1 MNKTLLI
8 IKREYLSRV
17 RKRSF
22 ILMSILGPLIM
33 ATVGITAIYLSL
45 DEPEN
50 QHILVIDENYP
61 LFENLDGGD
70 LVKFDVQD
78 ISVDYAFAALKSG
91 EYTGLLHI
99 NKKYYTNHS
108 GSFYFKKQP
117 SFRVQRK
124 IEQIVQ
130 QRGEILKL
138 GEFNISESDYKRI
151 KTPFEM
157 ATFKFDSIS
166 NDAQET
172 DITPGLVGFG
182 FSILIYM
189 FIFMYS
195 VQVMRGVIEE
205 KSNRVIE
212 VIISSVKPFQL
223 MTGKI
228 IGIAAVGLTQFL
240 LWTILTFTLVG
251 GAQYALLS
259 SKYSG
264 NDVSRQ
270 MNMTTELKQSMAAE
284 TPEALTSMSDQ
295 NNLFTQ
301 LKRVNFPLMLGMFL
315 FYFLGGYLLYSAMM
329 AAVGSAVDNDT
340 DTQQFILPITFPLL
354 LSYVASFV
362 IFSNPNSPIA
372 VWMSIIPFTSPVTMM
387 VRIAFG
393 IESGDMWQ
401 VWLSMFLLV
410 ATFITMIW
418 IASKVYR
425 TGILMYGKKASFK
438 EMIKWLKY

>member
-1 MNKTLLI
+1 
-8 IKREYLSRV
+8 
-17 RKRSF
+17 
-22 ILMSILGPLIM
+22 
-33 ATVGITAIYLSL
+33 
-45 DEPEN
+45 
-50 QHILVIDENYP
+50 
-61 LFENLDGGD
+61 
-70 LVKFDVQD
+70 
-78 ISVDYAFAALKSG
+78 
-91 EYTGLLHI
+91 
-99 NKKYYTNHS
+99 
-108 GSFYFKKQP
+108 
-117 SFRVQRK
+117 
-124 IEQIVQ
+124 
-130 QRGEILKL
+130 
-138 GEFNISESDYKRI
+138 
-151 KTPFEM
+151 
-157 ATFKFDSIS
+157 
-166 NDAQET
+166 
-172 DITPGLVGFG
+172 
-182 FSILIYM
+182 
-189 FIFMYS
+189 
-195 VQVMRGVIEE
+195 
-205 KSNRVIE
+205 
-212 VIISSVKPFQL
+212 

>member
-1 MNKTLLI
+1 
-8 IKREYLSRV
+8 
-17 RKRSF
+17 
-22 ILMSILGPLIM
+22 
-33 ATVGITAIYLSL
+33 
-45 DEPEN
+45 
-50 QHILVIDENYP
+50 
-61 LFENLDGGD
+61 
-70 LVKFDVQD
+70 
-78 ISVDYAFAALKSG
+78 
-91 EYTGLLHI
+91 
-99 NKKYYTNHS
+99 
-108 GSFYFKKQP
+108 
-117 SFRVQRK
+117 
-124 IEQIVQ
+124 
-130 QRGEILKL
+130 
-138 GEFNISESDYKRI
+138 
-151 KTPFEM
+151 M

-340 DTQQFILPITFPLL
+340 GYSAIHLTNHFPSPTLLCGKFCHIQQ
-354 LSYVASFV
+354 S
-362 IFSNPNSPIA
+362 
-372 VWMSIIPFTSPVTMM
+372 
-387 VRIAFG
+387 
-393 IESGDMWQ
+393 E
-401 VWLSMFLLV
+401 
-410 ATFITMIW
+410 
-418 IASKVYR
+418 
-425 TGILMYGKKASFK
+425 
-438 EMIKWLKY
+438 

>member
-8 IKREYLSRV
+8 IQREYLSRV
-17 RKRSF
+17 KKRSF

-33 ATVGITAIYLSL
+33 ASVGIIAIYLSI

-50 QHILVIDENYP
+50 QHILVVDENYP
-61 LFENLDGGD
+61 LFDELDGGA
-70 LVKFDVQD
+70 LIQFDIKD
-78 ISVDYAFAALKSG
+78 ISIEEALAELKSSS
-91 EYTGLLHI
+91 YTAVLHI
-99 NKKYYTNHS
+99 NEKYYSNHS
-108 GSFYFKKQP
+108 GSLYFKKQP
-117 SFRVQRK
+117 SFRIQRK

-130 QRGEILKL
+130 QKGEILKL
-138 GEFNISESDYKRI
+138 GEFNISESDYRRI
-151 KTPFEM
+151 KTPFDM
-157 ATFKFDSIS
+157 ITFKFDSVS
-166 NDAQET
+166 SDSEQT
-172 DITPGLVGFG
+172 DITPGVVGFG

-195 VQVMRGVIEE
+195 IQVMRGVIEE
-205 KSNRVIE
+205 KSNRIIE
-212 VIISSVKPFQL
+212 VIVSTVKPFQL
-223 MTGKI
+223 MMGKI
-228 IGIAAVGLTQFL
+228 VGIAAVGLTQFFIWTL
-240 LWTILTFTLVG
+240 LTITLLG

-259 SKYSG
+259 SKYAG
-264 NDVSRQ
+264 NKVMIES
-270 MNMTTELKQSMAAE
+270 NMTDELKQSIAADPSQE
-284 TPEALTSMSDQ
+284 LTNLSDQ
-295 NNLFTQ
+295 SNLFNQ

-393 IESGDMWQ
+393 IESADIWQ

-410 ATFITMIW
+410 ITFIGMVWVAAKI
-418 IASKVYR
+418 YR
-425 TGILMYGKKASFK
+425 TGILMYGKKASFR
-438 EMIKWLKY
+438 EMLKWLKY